1 MVCNFFLYMFIT
13 IEKLGTSYNKLHNFS
28 KLFYFASFL
37 KNGLYDGIL
46 ILHFQNAFYTF
57 RESVSK
63 KVCEPILLECF
74 QRKRNNRFFILH
86 KYYLLEA
93 FFWRVETIFFKFRD
107 ME

>member
-1 MVCNFFLYMFIT
+1 MVCNLFLYMFIT

-63 KVCEPILLECF
+63 KVCVPILLECF
-74 QRKRNNRFFILH
+74 QRKRNNRFFILD

-93 FFWRVETIFFKFRD
+93 FF
-107 ME
+107 

>member
-1 MVCNFFLYMFIT
+1 MFIT

-63 KVCEPILLECF
+63 KYV
-74 QRKRNNRFFILH
+74 
-86 KYYLLEA
+86 YL
-93 FFWRVETIFFKFRD
+93 FFWNVFNEREIIGSSFLINITY
-107 ME
+107 